1 MMSEKRANEIVMMFI
16 ERLLR
21 SGEEQN
27 LTEEQIIYVLS
38 DLVMDGTDISIDEAR
53 SFTRYMIERQ

>member
-1 MMSEKRANEIVMMFI
+1 MSEKRANEIVMMFI